1 VTLRTRLFLSL
12 LLLALVPTA
21 AYTLFTWDQ
30 LNRSIARWHRPGVSR
45 ALEAGLEVG
54 RSSMARIESS
64 LRASAAAWSRTWPA
78 APWTEAQRQSLSAS
92 LAGTG
97 VDFVQIYR
105 STGDGKWRQID
116 QITPPDVL
124 MAATIDLE
132 KEIDAALAE
141 DHTIRSGT
149 IAGAERTPS
158 GDVLIAAIQ
167 VSPDFFAQL
176 ESLGQGAVYYRQLG
190 ATVDLQRRWYGLLV
204 GAIVVVLAVVAL
216 FLSRLLARS
225 TAQPILEL
233 SAAFDRVAAGEL
245 GTRVRPEGASE
256 LARLGMAFNTMTG
269 RLEAARASLLL
280 AEREAAWRDVART
293 LAHEFKNMITPMKL
307 NLQLIEHRV
316 AEIPGIEGDAFRRQL
331 KSVSVEVD
339 HLARL
344 SQQFAQYARLPEP
357 RLEPLDPGEVA
368 ENAVRADASLTPRVV
383 IRRAAAPKVRAD
395 RLLLGRAIYNLV
407 LNAVEAD
414 ASGQPIDVEVTT
426 DGADAVIEVRDRG
439 PGLPAELSGR
449 LFEPYVSTKRRGS
462 GLGLSLVRDIA
473 RQHGGRADLANRED
487 GGACA
492 RLVLPLATSDDADL
506 GPRGPA
512 AEVS

>member
-1 VTLRTRLFLSL
+1 MTLRTRLFLSL
-12 LLLALVPTA
+12 LLLALIPTA
-21 AYTLFTWDQ
+21 AFTLFTWDQ
-30 LNRSIARWHRPGVSR
+30 LNRSIARWHRPGVAR

-54 RSSMARIESS
+54 RSSMARLEGS
-64 LRASAAAWSRTWPA
+64 LRASASTWSRTWPP
-78 APWTEAQRQSLSAS
+78 APWSDAQRST
-92 LAGTG
+92 LAGALSGAG
-97 VDFVQIYR
+97 VDFVQVYGR
-105 STGDGKWRQID
+105 TPDGTWRQID
-116 QITPPDVL
+116 QITPPEVL
-124 MAATIDLE
+124 LAAPVDLAT
-132 KEIDAALAE
+132 EIDAALEE

-149 IAGAERTPS
+149 IAGADRMPS

-167 VSPDFFAQL
+167 VSPDFFGQL

-190 ATVDLQRRWYGLLV
+190 ATVDLQRRWYALLV

-216 FLSRLLARS
+216 LLSRLLARS
-225 TAQPILEL
+225 TAQPISEL
-233 SAAFDRVAAGEL
+233 SSAFDRVAAGEL
-245 GTRVRPEGASE
+245 SARVRPEGASE

-280 AEREAAWRDVART
+280 AEREAAWRGVART

-316 AEIPGIEGDAFRRQL
+316 SDMPGVEGDAFRREL
-331 KSVSVEVD
+331 RSVGVEVD

-357 RLEPLDPGEVA
+357 RLEPLDAGEVA
-368 ENAVRADASLTPRVV
+368 ENAVRADVSLAPRVV
-383 IRRAAAPKVRAD
+383 VRRVTSPRVQAD
-395 RLLLGRAIYNLV
+395 RLLLGRAIHNLV

-414 ASGQPIDVEVTT
+414 PSGQPVDLEVSTT
-426 DGADAVIEVRDRG
+426 GTDAVIEILDRG
-439 PGLPAELSGR
+439 PGLPSELAGR

-473 RQHGGRADLANRED
+473 RQHGGSAELSDRE
-487 GGACA
+487 GGGVRA
-492 RLVLPLATSDDADL
+492 RLVLPLAASGADEVN
-506 GPRGPA
+506 PRGPA